1 MRDYEF
7 YYTQDGSVGLYS
19 YADDDVYHSK
29 FGALTEAWEK
39 FIIPAHI
46 ERKLNQQ
53 PEIRVLDVCYGI
65 GYNTK
70 ALISFIINADEK
82 ILKQN
87 NILKNTKIVLKNF
100 LKKVLSKLNTVS
112 IDINNIKWSRR
123 ILLEPIETVNENN
136 LSTVHIDCLDINEEL
151 VKISPFLKTIVTLQE
166 IFTRIVPQI
175 FDCFDTYWKI
185 KKILAKL
192 SLKIAPQNKKEIRE
206 LLELKFSN
214 DYDEVAKEYKLH
226 KFVNYILAESLL
238 EHYKEDFITKEFKE
252 NIKDKSKKKFFD
264 KSILKYAQ
272 FKQNFRYNLL
282 TRFNLFAFLHNIYY
296 DHLSKRDKNVKFK
309 NIQGLFKLN
318 FHVRDAR
325 KTILEINGEYDYI
338 FLDAFTYS
346 KAPELW
352 SIEFMAELYK
362 HLAQDGII
370 MTYSN
375 SALVRNTFLENNFY
389 VGKILDE
396 KTGKFI
402 GTVAAKEKSLIEH
415 PLTNY
420 EIGLCATKAGI
431 PYHDPNLNLDKKEI
445 LKRRENEFKISELM
459 SSSMYMKT
467 RKMRR
472 DEDE

>member
-1 MRDYEF
+1 MY
-7 YYTQDGSVGLYS
+7 
-19 YADDDVYHSK
+19 
-29 FGALTEAWEK
+29 
-39 FIIPAHI
+39 
-46 ERKLNQQ
+46 
-53 PEIRVLDVCYGI
+53 
-65 GYNTK
+65 
-70 ALISFIINADEK
+70 
-82 ILKQN
+82 
-87 NILKNTKIVLKNF
+87 
-100 LKKVLSKLNTVS
+100 
-112 IDINNIKWSRR
+112 INNIKWSRR

-238 EHYKEDFITKEFKE
+238 EHYKENFITKEFKE

-309 NIQGLFKLN
+309 NIQRLFKLN

-402 GTVAAKEKSLIEH
+402 GTVATKEKSLIEH

-431 PYHDPNLNLDKKEI
+431 PYHDPNLNLDKKDI